1 MIEFFKNLRI
11 SVKLI
16 ISAVVF
22 VIAFS
27 FVAVVGVT
35 GIKKINNTNVA
46 KHNQQVFLNDATNK
60 LIKANG
66 MLSVE
71 ICSNESGTSNAES
84 LKSKANEL
92 KKITEEVV
100 NVSSTSDIDDELKNE
115 FRSLGIIANELYI
128 NSQNVIQKD
137 LDNTSQSSNTDALI
151 SSMKKYN
158 TKVSDLLL
166 LQNKL
171 ASNDAGIIGDV
182 QKQMIK
188 RTISWTTILFLIAA
202 LLYAFT
208 IRNIRISI
216 QKTLGF
222 TEKLAKGDLTAR
234 SDMHTRDE
242 IGMINESLESL
253 REKFKEVLN
262 SLKDVS
268 ESIEVASNEFRSGSE
283 VISEGANHQAAA
295 SAEISSTIEQIS
307 IMLSQ
312 LSLDAK
318 ETDRI
323 ANLAYNGIQQ
333 GAESVDNALTT
344 IEEIAAKNSAIS
356 EISYQTKILSIN
368 ASVEAARA
376 AEYGR
381 GFAVVAE
388 EVKKLAESSQQSA
401 SDIKK
406 VSKKGVQITRDSA
419 LELRD
424 LVKEF
429 QKTSELI
436 NKIAQAG
443 EEHVISLGQIISTIH
458 DLNNIIQQNAS
469 SSEELTASSEELVR
483 LAETLNNTI
492 SFFKLEDYE
501 EKPIEE
507 NTEDEVIEKNDYEE
521 SGDNIYSQQLFAT
534 LSGQSEKKTSQREY
548 FNFMN
553 EEVEKIIVEKT
564 EEVIPEEK
572 EQFSEN
578 KIENISEPEV
588 EESKEA
594 TEEKEPV
601 RKSTERVTKKTDTQ
615 DIKGHKKGV
624 RINLTDNDDL
634 DSQFEKMK

>member
-22 VIAFS
+22 VIAFT
-27 FVAVVGVT
+27 FVAVVAVT
-35 GIKKINNTNVA
+35 GIKRIYNSNVN
-46 KHNQQVFLNDATNK
+46 KHNQQIFLNDAVHK
-60 LIKANG
+60 LIGTTG
-66 MLSVE
+66 MLSIE
-71 ICSNESGTSNAES
+71 ISSYATGTSDADV
-84 LKSKANEL
+84 LKSKVAEL
-92 KKITEEVV
+92 KKLTEEVTTG
-100 NVSSTSDIDDELKNE
+100 SSANGIDDELKNE
-115 FRSLGIIANELYI
+115 FRSLGIIANELFI
-128 NSQNVIQKD
+128 NSRNIGSQVVENVSQKE
-137 LDNTSQSSNTDALI
+137 NTASLMSSL
-151 SSMKKYN
+151 KKFN
-158 TKVSDLLL
+158 AKFSEIML

-171 ASNDAGIIGDV
+171 STNDVNIIGGL
-182 QKQMIK
+182 QKQVVK
-188 RTISWTTILFLIAA
+188 RIIFWTSVLFFIAA

-208 IRNIRISI
+208 IINIRISI
-216 QKTLGF
+216 QRTLKF
-222 TEKLAKGDLTAR
+222 TEELADGDLTSKR
-234 SDMHTRDE
+234 GVHTRDE
-242 IGMINESLESL
+242 IGIINESLEKL

-268 ESIEVASNEFRSGSE
+268 QSIEVASNEFRSGSE
-283 VISEGANHQAAA
+283 VISEGANNQAAA
-295 SAEISSTIEQIS
+295 SAEISSTIEEIS
-307 IMLSQ
+307 AMLRQ
-312 LSLDAK
+312 LSIDAK

-323 ANLAYNGIQQ
+323 ANIAYNGIQQ

-419 LELRD
+419 IELRD

-436 NKIAQAG
+436 NKIAMAG
-443 EEHVISLGQIISTIH
+443 EEHVISLDQIISTIH
-458 DLNNIIQQNAS
+458 ELNNIIQQNAS
-469 SSEELTASSEELVR
+469 SSEELTASSQELVR
-483 LAETLNNTI
+483 LSETMNNTI
-492 SFFKLEDYE
+492 SFFKLDEYIGMPVEDFSKQEFEYKDE
-501 EKPIEE
+501 EKVEEE
-507 NTEDEVIEKNDYEE
+507 N
-521 SGDNIYSQQLFAT
+521 IYGSQLFSAIASKT
-534 LSGQSEKKTSQREY
+534 ERPVVQSEY
-548 FNFMN
+548 FNFVN
-553 EEVEKIIVEKT
+553 EEAEKHIEEKP
-564 EEVIPEEK
+564 EEVIPVVN
-572 EQFSEN
+572 EQ
-578 KIENISEPEV
+578 ISEEIIKDIKESEV
-588 EESKEA
+588 EDKMEEPLEPPVEKKVRRVSKA
-594 TEEKEPV
+594 TE
-601 RKSTERVTKKTDTQ
+601 SL
-615 DIKGHKKGV
+615 DIKANKRGV

>member
-46 KHNQQVFLNDATNK
+46 KHNQQVFLNDATHK
-60 LIKANG
+60 LIEANG

-71 ICSNESGTSNAES
+71 ISSYSSGVRNAEG
-84 LKSKANEL
+84 LKSILFEF
-92 KKITEEVV
+92 KKITDEVV
-100 NVSSTSDIDDELKNE
+100 KSSSTSEINDELKNE

-182 QKQMIK
+182 QKQMVK
-188 RTISWTTILFLIAA
+188 RTISWTTFLFLIAA

-216 QKTLGF
+216 QKTLKF
-222 TEKLAKGDLTAR
+222 TEKLAKGDLTVK

-268 ESIEVASNEFRSGSE
+268 QSIEVASNEFRSGSE

-419 LELRD
+419 IELRD

-443 EEHVISLGQIISTIH
+443 EEHVTSLGQIISTIH

-521 SGDNIYSQQLFAT
+521 AGDNIYSQQLFAT
-534 LSGQSEKKTSQREY
+534 LAGQSEKKTSQREY
-548 FNFMN
+548 FNFTN

-564 EEVIPEEK
+564 EEAIPGEK

-588 EESKEA
+588 EEAKEA

-601 RKSTERVTKKTDTQ
+601 RKSTGRVTKKTDTQ

>member
-35 GIKKINNTNVA
+35 GIKKINSTNVA